1 MLTSW
6 ISRVVNGSARRP
18 WTVVGLALVIV
29 VVSAWYAA
37 THFAINTDINGLI
50 DSKKPWAQRDRQL
63 DQAFPGRSQTTLAVI
78 DAPAP
83 ELADQAANEL
93 AAHLAAH
100 PTQFKDVTRPDGG
113 AFFEHNGLL
122 YLSPTALQTL
132 TSQLDQGKSLLNSL
146 ARDPS
151 LRGLANLLS
160 VTLLVPVQTGKV
172 TLPQMANLL
181 SRSADAVDGAL
192 ADKPVALSWRDLAQG
207 TSNLD
212 THEAEAPGAASGAAA
227 TAPLK
232 TASAATVSPAAS
244 TPSPA
249 GDAANPSGATYAVPS
264 NVTGQQPGRAFIAIH
279 PVLDYAALEP
289 SAAASAAIR
298 QAAVD
303 LHLAERFHAQVRLT
317 GARPLSDEEFS
328 SVAEGALPNA
338 IVSLLVVLAIL
349 WYALRSV
356 RLVIAV
362 FAVLIGGLAVTA
374 ALGLLMVGALNLIS
388 VAFAVLFIGIG
399 VDFSIQFGVR
409 YREERF
415 LAQDL
420 MAAMRAC
427 AKAIALPLSLAAV
440 ATAVSFFSFLP
451 TAYRGISE
459 LGLIAGVGI
468 LFVAFPSSITVLPAL
483 IALLKPPGERAAP
496 GFHFLEPVDRLF
508 ERKRKPILIVTL
520 ALVIAGLPLLAFL
533 RFDFNPLHLKNP
545 HSESMTTLAALGA
558 QTAGVND
565 ISVLTDSPDDA
576 RALAK
581 RLGALPEVAQA
592 LSLDSFIPADQPQ
605 KMAIIAELRATLA
618 PILSQ
623 TPLPVATDGGRV
635 SALRN
640 AAMQLD
646 SAVLDHPGPGAAE
659 AKRLAS
665 SLRKLAA
672 ADAATR
678 DRAETALALPL
689 QISLSRLATM
699 LQPTPVD
706 AQTLPAPLRANW
718 TNDKGQAL
726 VQVSPAVPPHTD
738 PGNDAM
744 LKRFTDAVLKA
755 APQAVGGPISII
767 ASADAIITAFIQA
780 TAIALVA
787 VTLLLWLA
795 LRRFGDVLRTLV
807 PLLVSGTVTLEICVL
822 IGLPL
827 NFANIIALPLLLGI
841 GVAFKIY
848 YVLAWRRGQTRL
860 LSAGLTQAVIL
871 SAATT
876 AVAFGSLWLSHHP
889 GTSSMGRLLTL
900 SLVCTLVGAVFFQ
913 PILMGKPRQGADRAA
928 QD

>member
-6 ISRVVNGSARRP
+6 IARVVNGSVRRP
-18 WTVVGLALVIV
+18 WTVVGVALVLV
-29 VVSAWYAA
+29 LVSAWYAA

-63 DQAFPGRSQTTLAVI
+63 DAAFPGRSQTTLVVI

-93 AAHLAAH
+93 AAHLAGMPARFH
-100 PTQFKDVTRPDGG
+100 DVTRPDGG
-113 AFFEHNGLL
+113 AFFEKNGLL
-122 YLSPTALQTL
+122 YLSPTALRTL
-132 TSQLDQGKSLLNSL
+132 STQLGEGKSLLNSL

-160 VTLLVPVQTGKV
+160 VTLLVPVQTGKI
-172 TLPQMANLL
+172 TLPQMATLL

-192 ADKPVALSWRDLAQG
+192 ANTPAALSWRDLAQG
-207 TSNLD
+207 TGERGA
-212 THEAEAPGAASGAAA
+212 TAGGGVQAAAPGAASGGA
-227 TAPLK
+227 
-232 TASAATVSPAAS
+232 VAS
-244 TPSPA
+244 TQDT
-249 GDAANPSGATYAVPS
+249 DARTSSAVRDDGATFAVPS
-264 NVTGQQPGRAFIAIH
+264 GVKGQQPGRAFISAH
-279 PVLDYAALEP
+279 PVLDYSALEP
-289 SAAASAAIR
+289 SAAASDAIR

-303 LHLAERFHAQVRLT
+303 LHLAQRYHARVRLT

-328 SVAEGALPNA
+328 SVAEGAVPNA
-338 IVSLLVVLAIL
+338 IVTLLLVVAIL

-356 RLVIAV
+356 RLVLAV
-362 FAVLIGGLAVTA
+362 FVVLIGGLAVTA

-420 MAAMRAC
+420 TAAMRAC
-427 AKAIALPLSLAAV
+427 AAAIALPLSLAAV
-440 ATAVSFFSFLP
+440 ATAVAFFSFLP

-483 IALLKPPGERAAP
+483 IALLKPTGERAPP
-496 GFHFLEPVDRLF
+496 GFRFLEPVDRLF

-533 RFDFNPLHLKNP
+533 RFDFNPLSLKDP
-545 HSESMTTLAALGA
+545 HSESMTTLSALGA
-558 QTAGVND
+558 QTAGIND
-565 ISVLTDSPDDA
+565 ISVLTDSPTAA
-576 RALAK
+576 RALAQ
-581 RLGALPEVAQA
+581 RLAALPEVARA
-592 LSLDSFIPADQPQ
+592 LSLDSFLPDDQAE
-605 KMAIIAELRATLA
+605 KLAIIAQLRTTLE

-623 TPLPVATDGGRV
+623 TPLAPATDAARV

-646 SAVLDHPGPGAAE
+646 SAVLDHPGPGAAQ
-659 AKRLAS
+659 AKRLAE
-665 SLRKLAA
+665 SLRKLAS
-672 ADAATR
+672 ADAAAR
-678 DRAETALALPL
+678 DRAEDALALPL
-689 QISLSRLATM
+689 RISLARLSQM
-699 LQPTPVD
+699 LQPTTVD
-706 AQTLPAPLRANW
+706 VQTLPAALRENW
-718 TNDKGQAL
+718 LNAKGQAL
-726 VQVSPAVPPHTD
+726 VQVSPRVPAHTASSD
-738 PGNDAM
+738 DAM
-744 LKRFTDAVLKA
+744 LKRFTDAVQRV

-795 LRRFGDVLRTLV
+795 LRRFSDVLRTLV
-807 PLLVSGTVTLEICVL
+807 PLIVSGAVTLELCVI

-876 AVAFGSLWLSHHP
+876 ATAFGSLWLSHHP

-900 SLVCTLVGAVFFQ
+900 SLVCTLIGAVFFQ
-913 PILMGKPRQGADRAA
+913 PILMGKPRASTADRTP
-928 QD
+928 DPR

>member
-6 ISRVVNGSARRP
+6 IARVVNGSARRP
-18 WTVVGLALVIV
+18 WTVVGLALVLV

-63 DQAFPGRSQTTLAVI
+63 DAAFPGRSQTTLAVI

-93 AAHLAAH
+93 AAHLASQ
-100 PTQFKDVTRPDGG
+100 PQQFKDVTRPDGG
-113 AFFEHNGLL
+113 SFFEHNGLL
-122 YLSPTALQTL
+122 YLSTSSLQTL
-132 TSQLDQGKSLLNSL
+132 ATQLGDGKSLLNSL

-160 VTLLVPVQTGKV
+160 VTLLVPMQSGKI
-172 TLPQMANLL
+172 TLPQMSSLL

-192 ADKPVALSWRDLAQG
+192 ANKPAALSWRDLAQG
-207 TSNLD
+207 SGGTAVDAD
-212 THEAEAPGAASGAAA
+212 TGTAPGAASGAVVAS
-227 TAPLK
+227 P
-232 TASAATVSPAAS
+232 ASAAVATVATNENAAS
-244 TPSPA
+244 GA
-249 GDAANPSGATYAVPS
+249 ATYAVPS
-264 NVTGQQPGRAFIAIH
+264 GIAGQKPGRAFITIH
-279 PVLDYAALEP
+279 PVLDYGALEP

-303 LHLAERFHAQVRLT
+303 LHLAQRFHAQVRLT

-338 IVSLLVVLAIL
+338 IISLLVVLAIL

-356 RLVIAV
+356 RLVLAV

-420 MAAMRAC
+420 MAAMRAS
-427 AKAIALPLSLAAV
+427 ATAIALPLSLAAV

-451 TAYRGISE
+451 TAYKGISE

-483 IALLKPPGERAAP
+483 IALLKPPGDRAAP

-520 ALVIAGLPLLAFL
+520 ALVIGGLPLLTHL

-545 HSESMTTLAALGA
+545 HSESMVTLTALGA
-558 QTAGVND
+558 QTAGVDD
-565 ISVLTDSPDDA
+565 ISVLTDSPDAA
-576 RALAK
+576 RAVAK
-581 RLGALPEVAQA
+581 RLGALPEVGQA
-592 LSLDSFIPADQPQ
+592 LSLDSFIPDDQSA
-605 KMAIIAELRATLA
+605 KRAIIADLRTSLA
-618 PILSQ
+618 PILTQ
-623 TPLPVATDGGRV
+623 TPLPTATDAARV

-646 SAVLDHPGPGAAE
+646 SAVLDHPGPGAAQ
-659 AKRLAS
+659 AKRLAA

-689 QISLSRLATM
+689 RISLARLTTLLDPATI
-699 LQPTPVD
+699 D
-706 AQTLPAPLRANW
+706 ANTLPAALRTNW
-718 TNDKGQAL
+718 INEKGQAL
-726 VQVSPAVPPHTD
+726 VQVSPRIPAHAESSDDTV
-738 PGNDAM
+738 

-780 TAIALVA
+780 TIIALVA

-795 LRRFGDVLRTLV
+795 LRRVGDVLRTLV
-807 PLLVSGTVTLEICVL
+807 PLIVSGAVTLEICVL

-876 AVAFGSLWLSHHP
+876 ATAFGSLWLSHHP

-900 SLVCTLVGAVFFQ
+900 SLVCTLIGAVFFQ
-913 PILMGKPRQGADRAA
+913 PILMGKPRQPVETPP
-928 QD
+928 QN

>member
-6 ISRVVNGSARRP
+6 IARVVNGSARRP
-18 WTVVGLALVIV
+18 WTVVGVALVLV
-29 VVSAWYAA
+29 VVSAWYAV

-63 DQAFPGRSQTTLAVI
+63 DAAFPGRSQTTLAVV

-93 AAHLAAH
+93 AAHLAGQ
-100 PTQFKDVTRPDGG
+100 PQQFKDVTRPDGG

-122 YLSPTALQTL
+122 YLSTSSLQTL
-132 TSQLDQGKSLLNSL
+132 STQLGDGKSLLNSL

-172 TLPQMANLL
+172 TLPQMSRLL

-192 ADKPVALSWRDLAQG
+192 ANKPAALSWRDLAQG
-207 TSNLD
+207 SAG
-212 THEAEAPGAASGAAA
+212 AETAADAATAPGAASGAAVGARASDA
-227 TAPLK
+227 TA
-232 TASAATVSPAAS
+232 TAAIGEN
-244 TPSPA
+244 A
-249 GDAANPSGATYAVPS
+249 GTGAATYAVPS
-264 NVTGQQPGRAFIAIH
+264 GIAGQKPGRAFISIH

-303 LHLAERFHAQVRLT
+303 LHLAQRFHAQVRLT

-338 IVSLLVVLAIL
+338 IISLLVVLAIL

-420 MAAMRAC
+420 MAAMRAS
-427 AKAIALPLSLAAV
+427 ATAIALPLSLAAV

-508 ERKRKPILIVTL
+508 ERKRKPILIATL
-520 ALVIAGLPLLAFL
+520 ALVIGGLPLLAHL

-545 HSESMTTLAALGA
+545 YSESMVTLTALGA
-558 QTAGVND
+558 QTAGVDD
-565 ISVLTDSPDDA
+565 ISMLTESPDAA
-576 RALAK
+576 RAIAK
-581 RLGALPEVAQA
+581 RLSALPEVSQA
-592 LSLDSFIPADQPQ
+592 LSLDSFIPEDQAA
-605 KMAIIAELRATLA
+605 KLAIVAGLRAALE
-618 PILSQ
+618 PILTQ
-623 TPLPVATDGGRV
+623 TPLPTASDAARI

-646 SAVLDHPGPGAAE
+646 SAVLDHPGPGAAQ
-659 AKRLAS
+659 AKRLAA

-689 QISLSRLATM
+689 QISLARLKTM
-699 LQPTPVD
+699 LDPTTID
-706 AQTLPAPLRANW
+706 TNALPEALRTNW
-718 TNDKGQAL
+718 INDKGQAL
-726 VQVSPAVPPHTD
+726 VQVSPRIPPHTD
-738 PGNDAM
+738 PGDDATI
-744 LKRFTDAVLKA
+744 KRFTDAVLKA

-780 TAIALVA
+780 TAIALIA

-807 PLLVSGTVTLEICVL
+807 PLIVSGAVTLEICVL

-876 AVAFGSLWLSHHP
+876 ATAFGSLWLSHHP

-900 SLVCTLVGAVFFQ
+900 SLICTLIGAVFFQ
-913 PILMGKPRQGADRAA
+913 PILMGKPRHPIASPPRD
-928 QD
+928 